1 MVRVPCCHMEGVK
14 KGPWSAEEDGKLIQ
28 YVHNHGPGNWHKL
41 PKLAGL
47 LRCGK
52 SCRLRWMNYLQPN
65 IKRGKFSEEEENM
78 ILFYHGMLGNKWSE
92 IAKKLPGRTDNDI
105 KNHWNTRLKR
115 TASDISPPPLLC
127 TNGHAASSTEEIWCN
142 FTDFSSDPKEVVRSP
157 ASTDFMSMGDE
168 NEYWRNMLNLADNSS
183 ATEASFSHFVDE
195 DGNPFRSSP
204 SLVLLLSSLNASIAD
219 FKETPHV
226 NPILHQG
233 LTALIFEY
241 LKARAFE
248 NPSKP
253 SHISAEDIDDSEDS
267 KSEGWETD
275 RDDGDFFLHSIK
287 KAKNGAKTIA
297 MGVSKGS
304 PGASG
309 EGLSKHPKGKSRKA
323 TLRVSD
329 SSDDQ
334 ESLDQTQNVKMSSSS
349 HVSKQN
355 SQDSTD
361 FSPQDFHP
369 R

>member
-1 MVRVPCCHMEGVK
+1 MEGVK

-115 TASDISPPPLLC
+115 RFRYTIPHMPVPPALSLYFSALDAQARIGRTLLNLAVTTNFNLGLNLQSSPFQCHEMVTSSMVSNFVVNQQSEHPPSNNTKSLNGHFIQEDEVIPYSTTFSAEILNQSGTNKLLPTEDESDSLYNWVSSAYNGSDEPASDISPPPLLC

-183 ATEASFSHFVDE
+183 AVTEHFIT
-195 DGNPFRSSP
+195 N
-204 SLVLLLSSLNASIAD
+204 
-219 FKETPHV
+219 
-226 NPILHQG
+226 
-233 LTALIFEY
+233 Y
-241 LKARAFE
+241 
-248 NPSKP
+248 
-253 SHISAEDIDDSEDS
+253 
-267 KSEGWETD
+267 
-275 RDDGDFFLHSIK
+275 
-287 KAKNGAKTIA
+287 
-297 MGVSKGS
+297 
-304 PGASG
+304 
-309 EGLSKHPKGKSRKA
+309 
-323 TLRVSD
+323 
-329 SSDDQ
+329 
-334 ESLDQTQNVKMSSSS
+334 
-349 HVSKQN
+349 
-355 SQDSTD
+355 
-361 FSPQDFHP
+361 
-369 R
+369 